1 MSNREKKIPK
11 IWAGRGA
18 RIKAAREAMGLS
30 PEAFGKR
37 LSVSRPAVY
46 KWEENDAIEITPSN
60 LEALAALTGKSEEWF
75 KYGAAKQA
83 VQPAV
88 ALAEGDLEE
97 RPRTADRVT
106 VSKRD
111 RPDWVDQSDAKAK
124 FWGLVFKLGPTMT
137 DEQAEIACRLLE
149 AIAPAVPAKP
159 ADPAPKKRGPAKPKG

>member
-75 KYGAAKQA
+75 KYGAAKQ
-83 VQPAV
+83 VVMPV
-88 ALAEGDLEE
+88 LALADGDEQE
-97 RPRTADRVT
+97 RPGKADSSIA
-106 VSKRD
+106 VSKKN
-111 RPDWVDQSDAKAK
+111 RPDWMDQSEARAK
-124 FWGLVFKLGPTMT
+124 FWALVFRMGPTMT
-137 DEQAEIACRLLE
+137 DEQAEMACRLLE

-159 ADPAPKKRGPAKPKG
+159 ADAVPKKRGQARPK